1 MVCFRHFK
9 HPAKRR
15 SIQMLVR
22 QQYLQDIS
30 YRLSILSTSV
40 KNANSISLFDVNV
53 VSETFYRDFLN
64 ALLSCNLRNVNF
76 ETSNTAGVDLR
87 DDLQKI
93 IVQVSSRTDKRK
105 LQDALLHVGGCV
117 GYSFYY
123 IAIADE
129 PPIRQTSDFLIP
141 HGVGFKSP
149 DNVWGI
155 SALLAKCQVADMP
168 TVRQIYEICRKNI
181 TLVDAEER
189 SMVNRYRLPER
200 VVQLFFASF
209 AGVYGEVC
217 QLIEMCQANLEGNWS
232 ECGVPS
238 INAHLESHLNRK
250 LLDAANVVI
259 DLRAEL
265 IARPELWQAVDTI
278 ETLELSADS
287 LTATDSNIQSIMD
300 ELVKLRVAI
309 EYALKLFAQVSDNP
323 DVFVRQFEYYMNN
336 L

>member
-1 MVCFRHFK
+1 
-9 HPAKRR
+9 
-15 SIQMLVR
+15 MLAR

-40 KNANSISLFDVNV
+40 KHANSISLFDVNV
-53 VSETFYRDFLN
+53 ASETFYRDFLN

-76 ETSNTAGVDLR
+76 ETSNTAGIDLR
-87 DDLQKI
+87 DDLQRI

-105 LQDALLHVGGCV
+105 LQDALSHVGGYV
-117 GYSFYY
+117 GYTFYY

-129 PPIRQTSDFLIP
+129 PPIRPTSDFVIP
-141 HGVGFKSP
+141 KGVGFKSP
-149 DNVWGI
+149 DNAWGI
-155 SALLAKCQVADMP
+155 SALLAKCQAADMP
-168 TVRQIYEICRKNI
+168 TIQRIYEICRNNI
-181 TLVDAEER
+181 KLVDAEGR
-189 SMVNRYRLPER
+189 SVVNRHWLSEH
-200 VVQLFFASF
+200 VVRLFFISF
-209 AGVYGEVC
+209 AGVYGEVR

-250 LLDAANVVI
+250 LLAAANAVI
-259 DLRAEL
+259 DLRTEL

-278 ETLELSADS
+278 EALESRADS
-287 LTATDSNIQSIMD
+287 LTATDSNVQSVMG

-309 EYALKLFAQVSDNP
+309 EYALKLFAQVSGNS